1 MQFHIVLVCLL
12 LLLSAVN
19 FSQQRFNSEDDH
31 CPPWQWRNATGDC
44 ECGGT
49 LRQIVHCQEKPHS
62 LQLYVCYC
70 MTYSQK
76 TLVGACQ
83 YTCLNSW
90 RGDFFPITINS
101 TSQLNE
107 FMCSDNNRQGQLC
120 GSCVPGY
127 APPVYSYYLSCVNCT
142 TSNWGKYT
150 AVSLLPLTAFF
161 VFVITFRLS
170 ATSPNLNGF
179 ILCVQILTSPPN
191 MRTLAN
197 AIVVL
202 QQINSKK
209 FIIESD
215 SYFVISTLAGIWN
228 LDFFRLVYTPFCLQP
243 HTNTLQVLALDYV
256 VAVYPLLLITLS
268 YLLVLLY
275 DRNVRLIV
283 CLWKLFLPLFIKFRR
298 QWNIRNS
305 LVEAFTTFFLL
316 SYVKILSVSV
326 DLLVPV
332 LLYDQHGHTLPQP
345 YLFIQGDLPFLGSQH
360 LPYACLALFFLL
372 TFTLLPMLLLFLYPC
387 SCFQACLNR
396 TGCSCQPLHTFMD
409 TFQGHYKNGT
419 NATRDLRVFSGLYLF
434 LRVVV
439 YASTVV
445 TYQIASYAYTTV
457 IIAMLA
463 LSVALARPYKKNI
476 YNIIDACLL
485 LTTTVIY
492 IAFIPMSF
500 SQNVRVVQGLT
511 PLATI
516 AIVIMIFYAPLP
528 CIIWLVSSLRVKMY
542 YCHKLHQNLRRIQLC
557 PSVKMCCYKVYQ
569 KMRGNRQCLR
579 DMSVNRDGYEGVQP
593 QCQ

>member
-1 MQFHIVLVCLL
+1 MSVYALTAVCLL
-12 LLLSAVN
+12 VTAVN
-19 FSQQRFNSEDDH
+19 QSTCQDIQRYNSTSTQDHRCPLWREMVRDGECTCSYNLENTVFCREPDD
-31 CPPWQWRNATGDC
+31 
-44 ECGGT
+44 
-49 LRQIVHCQEKPHS
+49 
-62 LQLYVCYC
+62 LQLYSCFC
-70 MTYSQK
+70 MTYNTNNNK
-76 TLVGACQ
+76 TCVGSCQ
-83 YTCLNSW
+83 YTCQRTGYGYALY
-90 RGDFFPITINS
+90 FPIAVNS

-107 FMCSDNNRQGQLC
+107 FMCRRYNRQGQLC

-161 VFVITFRLS
+161 VFVVTFRLS
-170 ATSPNLNGF
+170 ATSPKLNGF
-179 ILCVQILTSPPN
+179 ILCIQILSSPPN
-191 MRTLAN
+191 MRALAN
-197 AIVVL
+197 TPQNTL
-202 QQINSKK
+202 
-209 FIIESD
+209 
-215 SYFVISTLAGIWN
+215 SYTLTSLLGIWN

-243 HTNTLQVLALDYV
+243 HTNTLHILALDYLI
-256 VAVYPLLLITLS
+256 AVYPLLLIALS

-275 DRNVRLIV
+275 DRNVRLTV
-283 CLWKLFLPLFIKFRR
+283 CLWKPFLPLFIKFRR

-305 LVEAFTTFFLL
+305 LVEVFATFFLL

-332 LLYDQHGHTLPQP
+332 LLYDQHGHTLPQL
-345 YLFIQGDLPFLGSQH
+345 YLFNQGDLPFLGSQH

-419 NATRDLRVFSGLYLF
+419 NATRDLRLFSGLYLL

-457 IIAMLA
+457 IIAVLA
-463 LSVALARPYKKNI
+463 VSVALARPYKKYI
-476 YNIIDACLL
+476 YNVIDTIL
-485 LTTTVIY
+485 LTTAALLYVTFAPLTYTQPIRLE
-492 IAFIPMSF
+492 A
-500 SQNVRVVQGLT
+500 GLT
-511 PLATI
+511 
-516 AIVIMIFYAPLP
+516 AINSALGSIPVLYIVAV
-528 CIIWLVSSLRVKMY
+528 CIVWLFSSR
-542 YCHKLHQNLRRIQLC
+542 CISQGCDTLHQKLRRDQ
-557 PSVKMCCYKVYQ
+557 MCV
-569 KMRGNRQCLR
+569 RGMEVDRE
-579 DMSVNRDGYEGVQP
+579 DYETLLP
-593 QCQ
+593 

>member
-1 MQFHIVLVCLL
+1 MKFYIELVCIFIF
-12 LLLSAVN
+12 SAVN
-19 FSQQRFNSEDDH
+19 YSQQHFIDSENSQ
-31 CPPWQWRNATGDC
+31 CPLWQERNNATGDC
-44 ECGGT
+44 ECGNP
-49 LRQIVHCQEKPHS
+49 LQEVVRCREKTKN
-62 LQLYVCYC
+62 LQLYACYC
-70 MTYSQK
+70 MTYSHK
-76 TLVGACQ
+76 TLVGSCQ
-83 YTCLNSW
+83 YTCQRSDSGYFLT
-90 RGDFFPITINS
+90 ITINS

-107 FMCSDNNRQGQLC
+107 FMCSVFNRQGQLC

-161 VFVITFRLS
+161 VFVVTFRLS
-170 ATSPNLNGF
+170 ATSPKLNGF
-179 ILCVQILTSPPN
+179 ILCIQILTSPPN
-191 MRTLAN
+191 MRSLADYIEIPLRLN
-197 AIVVL
+197 K
-202 QQINSKK
+202 QQIDANLL
-209 FIIESD
+209 
-215 SYFVISTLAGIWN
+215 ISTLAGIWN

-243 HTNTLQVLALDYV
+243 HTNTLHVLALDYL

-283 CLWKLFLPLFIKFRR
+283 YVWKPFLPLFIKFRR

-305 LVEAFTTFFLL
+305 LVEVFATFFLL

-345 YLFIQGDLPFLGSQH
+345 YLFNQGDLPFLGSQH

-396 TGCSCQPLHTFMD
+396 TGCSRQPLHTFMD

-419 NATRDLRVFSGLYLF
+419 NATRDLRFFSGLYLL

-439 YASTVV
+439 YTSTVV
-445 TYQIASYAYTTV
+445 TYQIASYAYTTA
-457 IIAMLA
+457 IIAVLA

-485 LTTTVIY
+485 LNTTLVYFVLVPLTYSAILKETRGV
-492 IAFIPMSF
+492 
-500 SQNVRVVQGLT
+500 T
-511 PLATI
+511 PLFVI
-516 AIVIMIFYAPLP
+516 AGTTMTVYLPLP
-528 CIIWLVSSLRVKMY
+528 CIIWLVSLP
-542 YCHKLHQNLRRIQLC
+542 C
-557 PSVKMCCYKVYQ
+557 VKMCCYKVRQ
-569 KMRGNRQCLR
+569 KMRGNEEGLR
-579 DMSVNRDGYEGVQP
+579 DMSVNRDGYDSLQP
-593 QCQ
+593 

>member
-1 MQFHIVLVCLL
+1 MQFYIVLVC

-19 FSQQRFNSEDDH
+19 FSQQQVNSDNDQCH
-31 CPPWQWRNATGDC
+31 PWLERNNATGDC
-44 ECGGT
+44 ECGNQLLDLVQCQQKPYS
-49 LRQIVHCQEKPHS
+49 LR
-62 LQLYVCYC
+62 LYECNC
-70 MTYSQK
+70 MTYSHK

-83 YTCLNSW
+83 YTCQRSW
-90 RGDFFPITINS
+90 TGYFFPITVNS

-107 FMCSDNNRQGQLC
+107 FMCSEFNRQGQLC
-120 GSCVPGY
+120 GSCMPGY

-161 VFVITFRLS
+161 VFVVTFRLS
-170 ATSPNLNGF
+170 ATSPKLNGF
-179 ILCVQILTSPPN
+179 ILCIQILMSPPN
-191 MRTLAN
+191 ARSLAYSTEIPLN
-197 AIVVL
+197 MQEKYL
-202 QQINSKK
+202 YL
-209 FIIESD
+209 FIG
-215 SYFVISTLAGIWN
+215 TLAGIWN

-243 HTNTLQVLALDYV
+243 HTNTLHVLALDYL

-305 LVEAFTTFFLL
+305 LVEVFATFFLL

-332 LLYDQHGHTLPQP
+332 LLYDRHDHTLPQL
-345 YLFIQGDLPFLGSQH
+345 YLFNQGDLPFLGSQH

-387 SCFQACLNR
+387 PCFQACLNR

-419 NATRDLRVFSGLYLF
+419 NATRDLRFFSGLYLL

-445 TYQIASYAYTTV
+445 THQIASYAYTTA
-457 IIAMLA
+457 IIAVLA
-463 LSVALARPYKKNI
+463 ASVALARPYKKHM
-476 YNIIDACLL
+476 YNIVDTCLL
-485 LTTTVIY
+485 LTTAVLYTALVPLSYRQSDKIQEGAIPIAVIAGTTMTVY
-492 IAFIPMSF
+492 
-500 SQNVRVVQGLT
+500 L
-511 PLATI
+511 PL
-516 AIVIMIFYAPLP
+516 L
-528 CIIWLVSSLRVKMY
+528 CIIWLLSLP
-542 YCHKLHQNLRRIQLC
+542 C
-557 PSVKMCCYKVYQ
+557 VKMCYYKVRQ
-569 KMRGNRQCLR
+569 MVRGNVQCLR
-579 DMSVNRDGYEGVQP
+579 DMSVNRDGYQSLQP

>member
-1 MQFHIVLVCLL
+1 MQFYIVLVCLF
-12 LLLSAVN
+12 LSAVN
-19 FSQQRFNSEDDH
+19 FSQQHFNSDDDQCH
-31 CPPWQWRNATGDC
+31 LWQETNNATGDC
-44 ECGGT
+44 ECGNP
-49 LRQIVHCQEKPHS
+49 LLKIVDCQEKPYS
-62 LQLYVCYC
+62 LQLYACYC
-70 MTYSQK
+70 MTYSHK
-76 TLVGACQ
+76 VLVGSCQ
-83 YTCLNSW
+83 YTCQQAQTAY
-90 RGDFFPITINS
+90 FFPITVNS

-107 FMCSDNNRQGQLC
+107 LMCSVFNRQGQLC

-142 TSNWGKYT
+142 TSNWAKYT

-161 VFVITFRLS
+161 VFVVTFRLS
-170 ATSPNLNGF
+170 ATSPKFNGI
-179 ILCVQILTSPPN
+179 ILCVQILMSPPN
-191 MRTLAN
+191 MRILADS
-197 AIVVL
+197 IQTHPVL
-202 QQINSKK
+202 YMHFKDVYI
-209 FIIESD
+209 FIGT
-215 SYFVISTLAGIWN
+215 YCGMVN

-243 HTNTLQVLALDYV
+243 HTNTLQVLALDYL

-283 CLWKLFLPLFIKFRR
+283 CLWKPFLPLFIKFRR

-305 LVEAFTTFFLL
+305 LVEVFATFFLL

-332 LLYDQHGHTLPQP
+332 LLYDQHGHTLPQL
-345 YLFIQGDLPFLGSQH
+345 YLFNQGDLPFLGSQH

-396 TGCSCQPLHTFMD
+396 TGCSCHPLHTFMD

-419 NATRDLRVFSGLYLF
+419 NATRDLRFFSGLYLL
-434 LRVVV
+434 LRIVV

-463 LSVALARPYKKNI
+463 VSVALARPYKTHI
-476 YNIIDACLL
+476 YNIVDAFLL
-485 LTTTVIY
+485 YNITVLY
-492 IAFIPMSF
+492 IAF
-500 SQNVRVVQGLT
+500 V
-511 PLATI
+511 PLAYRQSAREERGIIPII
-516 AIVIMIFYAPLP
+516 AVALIVILAYIPVL
-528 CIIWLVSSLRVKMY
+528 CIIWLVSLA
-542 YCHKLHQNLRRIQLC
+542 C
-557 PSVKMCCYKVYQ
+557 VKMCYYKVRQ
-569 KMRGNRQCLR
+569 KMRGNDLCPR
-579 DMSVNRDGYEGVQP
+579 DMSVNRDGYQSLQQ

>member
-1 MQFHIVLVCLL
+1 MQFYIVLVC

-19 FSQQRFNSEDDH
+19 FSQQQVNSDDDQCH
-31 CPPWQWRNATGDC
+31 LWQERNNVTGDC
-44 ECGGT
+44 ECGDP
-49 LRQIVHCQEKPHS
+49 LQEVVQCQEKPYS
-62 LQLYVCYC
+62 LLYECYC
-70 MTYSQK
+70 MTYSHK
-76 TLVGACQ
+76 TLVGSCQ
-83 YTCLNSW
+83 YTCQRSW
-90 RGDFFPITINS
+90 TGYFFPITINS

-107 FMCSDNNRQGQLC
+107 FMCSEFNRQGQLC

-127 APPVYSYYLSCVNCT
+127 APPVYSYYLSCFNCT

-161 VFVITFRLS
+161 VFVVTFRLS
-170 ATSPNLNGF
+170 ATSPKLNGF
-179 ILCVQILTSPPN
+179 ILCVQILLSPPN
-191 MRTLAN
+191 ERTTAYTIEFPSN
-197 AIVVL
+197 K
-202 QQINSKK
+202 QIKY
-209 FIIESD
+209 
-215 SYFVISTLAGIWN
+215 SYLVICSSLAGICN

-243 HTNTLQVLALDYV
+243 HTNTLHVLVLDYL

-283 CLWKLFLPLFIKFRR
+283 CLWKPFLPLFIMLRR

-305 LVEAFTTFFLL
+305 LLEVFATFFLF

-332 LLYDQHGHTLPQP
+332 LLYDQYGHTLPQP
-345 YLFIQGDLPFLGSQH
+345 YLFNQGDLPFLGSQH

-409 TFQGHYKNGT
+409 IFQGHYKNGT
-419 NATRDLRVFSGLYLF
+419 NATRDLRFFSGLYLL

-445 TYQIASYAYTTV
+445 THQIASYAYTTA
-457 IIAMLA
+457 IIAVLA
-463 LSVALARPYKKNI
+463 ASVALARPYKKRM
-476 YNIIDACLL
+476 YNIVDTCLL
-485 LTTTVIY
+485 LTTAVLYTALVPLSYHQNNKVEVGAIP
-492 IAFIPMSF
+492 IAALGIIILLVYLPLLCNIWFIS
-500 SQNVRVVQGLT
+500 
-511 PLATI
+511 
-516 AIVIMIFYAPLP
+516 LP
-528 CIIWLVSSLRVKMY
+528 C
-542 YCHKLHQNLRRIQLC
+542 
-557 PSVKMCCYKVYQ
+557 VKMCYYKVRQ
-569 KMRGNRQCLR
+569 KMRGNVQCLR
-579 DMSVNRDGYEGVQP
+579 DISVNRDGYQSLQP

>member
-1 MQFHIVLVCLL
+1 MQFYIV
-12 LLLSAVN
+12 LLLSAVK
-19 FSQQRFNSEDDH
+19 FSQQHFNTSDSNQCH
-31 CPPWQWRNATGDC
+31 LWQERNATGDC
-44 ECGGT
+44 ECGSP
-49 LRQIVHCQEKPHS
+49 LLEVVHCQEKPYT
-62 LQLYVCYC
+62 LQLFTCYC
-70 MTYSQK
+70 MTYSHK
-76 TLVGACQ
+76 TLVGACL
-83 YTCLNSW
+83 YTRQRAW
-90 RGDFFPITINS
+90 MGYFFPITVNS
-101 TSQLNE
+101 TYQLNE
-107 FMCSDNNRQGQLC
+107 FMCSEYNRQGQMC

-150 AVSLLPLTAFF
+150 AVSLLPLTASF
-161 VFVITFRLS
+161 VFVVTFRLS
-170 ATSPNLNGF
+170 ATSPILSGF
-179 ILCVQILTSPPN
+179 ILCVQILASPPN
-191 MRTLAN
+191 MRGLADS
-197 AIVVL
+197 IVIPVNK
-202 QQINSKK
+202 QQKYAEL
-209 FIIESD
+209 F
-215 SYFVISTLAGIWN
+215 ISTLAGVLN

-243 HTNTLQVLALDYV
+243 HTNTLQVLALDYLI
-256 VAVYPLLLITLS
+256 AVYPLLLITLS

-283 CLWKLFLPLFIKFRR
+283 CLWKPFLRLFIKFRR

-305 LVEAFTTFFLL
+305 LVEVFVTFLLL

-345 YLFIQGDLPFLGSQH
+345 YLFNQGDLPFLGSQH

-419 NATRDLRVFSGLYLF
+419 NATRDLRFFSGLYLL

-445 TYQIASYAYTTV
+445 TYQLSSYAYTTV

-485 LTTTVIY
+485 INTTVVYVVFVSQEYSQTPREEIGVLPVVVVAITIMALY
-492 IAFIPMSF
+492 I
-500 SQNVRVVQGLT
+500 
-511 PLATI
+511 PLL
-516 AIVIMIFYAPLP
+516 F
-528 CIIWLVSSLRVKMY
+528 IIWLVSLPCINMCY
-542 YCHKLHQNLRRIQLC
+542 HKVR
-557 PSVKMCCYKVYQ
+557 Q
-569 KMRGNRQCLR
+569 KFRGHAQCLR
-579 DMSVNRDGYEGVQP
+579 DMSVNRDGYDSLQP

>member
-1 MQFHIVLVCLL
+1 MQFYIVLVC

-19 FSQQRFNSEDDH
+19 FSQQHFNNSVSNQCH
-31 CPPWQWRNATGDC
+31 LWQERNNATGDC
-44 ECGGT
+44 ECGSS
-49 LRQIVHCQEKPHS
+49 LMEVVHCQEKPYT
-62 LQLYVCYC
+62 LQLFTCYC
-70 MTYSQK
+70 MTYSHK
-76 TLVGACQ
+76 TLVGACL
-83 YTCLNSW
+83 YTRHQAW
-90 RGDFFPITINS
+90 MGYFFPITINS

-107 FMCSDNNRQGQLC
+107 FMCSEYNRQGQLC

-150 AVSLLPLTAFF
+150 AVSLLPLTASF
-161 VFVITFRLS
+161 VFVVTFRPS
-170 ATSPNLNGF
+170 ATSPILSGF
-179 ILCVQILTSPPN
+179 ILCIQILASSSN
-191 MRTLAN
+191 MRGIADYIDIRQRIEIPVN
-197 AIVVL
+197 KQQKHAIL
-202 QQINSKK
+202 LIT
-209 FIIESD
+209 
-215 SYFVISTLAGIWN
+215 TLAGVLN
-228 LDFFRLVYTPFCLQP
+228 LDFLRLVYTPFCLQP
-243 HTNTLQVLALDYV
+243 HTNTLHVLALDYL

-283 CLWKLFLPLFIKFRR
+283 CLWKPILPLFIKFRR

-305 LVEAFTTFFLL
+305 LLEVFANFFLL

-345 YLFIQGDLPFLGSQH
+345 YLFNQGDLPFLGSQH

-419 NATRDLRVFSGLYLF
+419 NATRDLRFFSGLYLL
-434 LRVVV
+434 LRVAV

-445 TYQIASYAYTTV
+445 THQIASYAYTTA
-457 IIAMLA
+457 IIAVLA

-485 LTTTVIY
+485 LNTTVLYVVFVSQEYSQTPREEIGVLPVVVVAITIMALY
-492 IAFIPMSF
+492 I
-500 SQNVRVVQGLT
+500 
-511 PLATI
+511 PLL
-516 AIVIMIFYAPLP
+516 F
-528 CIIWLVSSLRVKMY
+528 IIWLVSLPFV
-542 YCHKLHQNLRRIQLC
+542 NT
-557 PSVKMCCYKVYQ
+557 CYHKVYQ
-569 KMRGNRQCLR
+569 KMKGYAQCLR
-579 DMSVNRDGYEGVQP
+579 DMSVNRDGYDSLQP